1 MFAMSAHKGFSEADA
16 RAIGERIGIDWATA
30 RFDVEQFRM
39 GLGVELE
46 HGRRDPATNV
56 SDDDEV
62 TTGKIAWAH
71 LNEFPDY
78 YTRLERMEAEAEE
91 YWAGRSDG

>member
-1 MFAMSAHKGFSEADA
+1 MRDTSTMENPTSFSAAQA
-16 RAIGERIGIDWATA
+16 RTIGERIGIDWNTS

-39 GLGVELE
+39 GLDVELE

-56 SDDDEV
+56 TDDDEV
-62 TTGKIAWAH
+62 TTGKIARAH

-78 YTRLERMEAEAEE
+78 YTRLARMEAEAED
-91 YWAGRSDG
+91 YWR